1 MTKATYLNVFIFH
14 FLAKKDISGN
24 EKKSQKFQDIF
35 IDFFFVRSILKSVL
49 IEPQDENIKIDLPPV
64 RLELTAFRL

>member
-1 MTKATYLNVFIFH
+1 MFLYFIFWQ
-14 FLAKKDISGN
+14 KKDISGN